1 MTPNPQTIRQ
11 DALLQHARDM
21 MDRGGFRRL
30 PVVDADG
37 RLQGIVTDRDVRE
50 HHGHLGDTRVTG
62 ALVENAL
69 TIGPDEPIEAA
80 ADIMLG
86 RKIGGLPV
94 VDPQG
99 RLVGIITE
107 TDLLRG
113 LLGRRPGEQDLRC
126 YVDVQLT
133 TPTQTLSEALTV
145 LEASGCTVLGARHV
159 NDPSAARTFR
169 LHLGTADPTPFA
181 ATLRG
186 RGFVVRAVHH
196 IAPLAPARRDGQPAP
211 SPSASRP

>member
-1 MTPNPQTIRQ
+1 MRIRDWMTPRPLTIRQ
-11 DALLQHARDM
+11 DTLLQDARDL

-37 RLQGIVTDRDVRE
+37 RLLGIVTDRDLRE
-50 HHGHLGDTRVTG
+50 HHGHLRDTRVT
-62 ALVENAL
+62 AAMTECPL
-69 TIGPDEPIEAA
+69 TLGPDDPIEAA
-80 ADIMLG
+80 ADVLLA

-94 VDPQG
+94 VDVEG

-113 LLGRRPGEQDLRC
+113 LLGRRPGEQDPRS

-133 TPTQTLSEALTV
+133 APTQTLSEALTV
-145 LEASGCTVLGARHV
+145 LEADGCTVLGARHV

-169 LHLGTADPTPFA
+169 LHLAVSDPA
-181 ATLRG
+181 RCGGTLRDH
-186 RGFVVRAVHH
+186 GFAVRAVHRAS
-196 IAPLAPARRDGQPAP
+196 APTG
-211 SPSASRP
+211 